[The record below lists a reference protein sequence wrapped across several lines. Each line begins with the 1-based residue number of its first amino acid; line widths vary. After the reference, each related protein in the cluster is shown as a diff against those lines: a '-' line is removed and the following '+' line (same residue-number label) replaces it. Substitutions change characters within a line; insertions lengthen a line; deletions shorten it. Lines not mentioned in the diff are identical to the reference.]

1 MISSVNVAKYGLVT
15 FTEEILNGDF
25 TFCAVKYALLEKE
38 WPDLNSSCI
47 DYLKTL
53 RQRMYLE
60 SCATASLCVQ
70 FWWNLDRNICRMVSI
85 APACHN
91 GRVSS
96 DAKRIILFVA
106 TLPHFLFT
114 LKLFR
119 LFIFGLIFYSSRYD
133 NILLKKSCAWYWYEI
148 RNTPVRLPSSP
159 MPCEEILVILEK
171 LKRFRQEKLII
182 FKIWKPWYFFPPSQ
196 KFVTFF
202 QQRYVRLGAFM
213 SMFWYFNRKLW
224 RNVS

>member
-1 MISSVNVAKYGLVT
+1 
-15 FTEEILNGDF
+15 
-25 TFCAVKYALLEKE
+25 
-38 WPDLNSSCI
+38 
-47 DYLKTL
+47 
-53 RQRMYLE
+53 MYLE

-70 FWWNLDRNICRMVSI
+70 FWWNLDRNICRMVSMV
-85 APACHN
+85 PACHN

-114 LKLFR
+114 FKLFR

-148 RNTPVRLPSSP
+148 RNTPSRLPSSP

-196 KFVTFF
+196 KFPTFF
-202 QQRYVRLGAFM
+202 QQRYVRLGTFM
-213 SMFWYFNRKLW
+213 WVFWYFNRKLW
-224 RNVS
+224 GNVS

>member
-1 MISSVNVAKYGLVT
+1 MMSSVHVARYGLVT
-15 FTEEILNGDF
+15 FTEEILIGDF
-25 TFCAVKYALLEKE
+25 TFCAAKYALLEKE
-38 WPDLNSSCI
+38 WPNLNSSCI

-114 LKLFR
+114 FKLFR

-148 RNTPVRLPSSP
+148 RNTPVRLPSP
-159 MPCEEILVILEK
+159 QCLVK
-171 LKRFRQEKLII
+171 
-182 FKIWKPWYFFPPSQ
+182 
-196 KFVTFF
+196 KF
-202 QQRYVRLGAFM
+202 
-213 SMFWYFNRKLW
+213 W
-224 RNVS
+224 